1 MRKLFFT
8 LAFVFV
14 ASFGFANSAVVNTET
29 NTEIDSHVLVT
40 WDDDICSITIE
51 IYRDGELVG
60 YGTGVNH
67 DGDCLLAEIDAY
79 IAASA
84 MLSEG

>member
-1 MRKLFFT
+1 
-8 LAFVFV
+8 
-14 ASFGFANSAVVNTET
+14 
-29 NTEIDSHVLVT
+29 VT